1 MIQWVRD
8 TLPRECRELT
18 SRRSKLH
25 IVMVESVAKAGGTL
39 FNHTNT
45 YLN

>member
-18 SRRSKLH
+18 SRQSKLH
-25 IVMVESVAKAGGTL
+25 IVLVESVAKAGGTF

-45 YLN
+45 KLN